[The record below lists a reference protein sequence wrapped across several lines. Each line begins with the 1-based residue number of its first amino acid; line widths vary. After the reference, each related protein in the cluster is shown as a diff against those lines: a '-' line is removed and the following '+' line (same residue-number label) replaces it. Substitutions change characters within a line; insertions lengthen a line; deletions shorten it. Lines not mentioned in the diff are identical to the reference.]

1 MSKKIATSASGAE
14 DRIVIFQ
21 EQAIR
26 RTWHESEWWFS
37 VIDVVGILSETA
49 IPKRYWSDLKRK
61 LAQEAGSE
69 QPYEKIV
76 RLKLTAPDGKQRD
89 TDVANTETLF
99 RIIQSI
105 PSPKAEPFKRWLA
118 QVGYERVKEIEDP
131 ELASRRA
138 RELYEAKGYPKDWIE
153 KRMRSI
159 AVRGALTDE
168 WKARGVAEGR
178 EYAILTAEIARA
190 TFGVT
195 PGDHKKLKGLEQA
208 KTANLRDHMTDLELI
223 FTMLGEAGTT
233 EIAKRKDAKGFK
245 QNQSAARE
253 GGVVAGNARKELEA
267 KTGTS
272 VVSQQ
277 NYLAPA
283 EVSSGEIAVT
293 AFIET
298 QTEALAPSAAEKTK
312 TRKRVAAKVRQTIEE
327 LGGTMPEA
335 LPTPEKSI
343 QQIESAKKKLE
354 GEGRGKKG

>member
-1 MSKKIATSASGAE
+1 MSKKTATPTVRTE

-26 RTWHESEWWFS
+26 RAWHENEWWFS
-37 VIDVVGILSETA
+37 VIDVIGVLSESSNA
-49 IPKRYWSDLKRK
+49 NRYWSDLKRK

-76 RLKLTAPDGKQRD
+76 RLKLAAPDGKQRE
-89 TDVANTETLF
+89 TDCASTETLF

-131 ELASRRA
+131 ELASARA

-153 KRMRSI
+153 KRMRAI
-159 AVRGALTDE
+159 AIRGALTDE

-178 EYAILTAEIARA
+178 EYSILTAEIARA

-195 PGDHKKLKGLEQA
+195 PGTHKKLKGLDQV
-208 KTANLRDHMTDLELI
+208 KTGNNLRDHMTDLELI

-233 EIAKRKDAKGFK
+233 EIARQKNAQGFTDNRTAAK
-245 QNQSAARE
+245 E
-253 GGVVAGNARKELEA
+253 GGAVAGNARKELEA
-267 KTGTS
+267 KTGMP
-272 VVSQQ
+272 VVSRQ
-277 NYLAPA
+277 NYLNPPEATSA
-283 EVSSGEIAVT
+283 ETAVA

-298 QTEALAPSAAEKTK
+298 QSEALAPTQEDKPK
-312 TRKRVAAKVRQTIEE
+312 IRKRVTKKTVEAE
-327 LGGTMPEA
+327 LG
-335 LPTPEKSI
+335 LRH
-343 QQIESAKKKLE
+343 QQ
-354 GEGRGKKG
+354 